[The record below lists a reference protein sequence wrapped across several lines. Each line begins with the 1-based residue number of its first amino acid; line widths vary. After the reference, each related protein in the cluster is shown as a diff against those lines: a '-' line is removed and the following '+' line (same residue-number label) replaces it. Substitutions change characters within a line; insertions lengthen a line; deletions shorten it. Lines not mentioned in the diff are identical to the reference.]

1 MRQERGS
8 YQMNVL
14 TKNRI
19 LQKGDEFNSEGKW
32 KPIPAADFGLQIMF
46 TPYKEVRRP
55 TEEPPKTLPISPD
68 RKQSG
73 ASPAKTE
80 PPSPAKAESEKS
92 PVPTHSGT
100 GERSYPAAKPL
111 AATYGGDLHTKLAKK
126 LEAEKLPTVVSKK
139 AHKFTHDHTGAM
151 IPKTTPTAGEVAS
164 LIAAVIAPPKTTPA
178 GEIDIPYPDKSTPC
192 IWIGRNGSFY
202 AKALHLDVL
211 EHTDEKDN
219 VIRVRP
225 VGTRGLARNAIIEF
239 PASIIPQVV
248 DWLLRHQ
255 PAKT

>member
-1 MRQERGS
+1 
-8 YQMNVL
+8 MNVL

-80 PPSPAKAESEKS
+80 PPSPAKAESEKT

-100 GERSYPAAKPL
+100 GERSYPTAKPL

-126 LEAEKLPTVVSKK
+126 LEAKKLPTVVRRQI
-139 AHKFTHDHTGAM
+139 T
-151 IPKTTPTAGEVAS
+151 
-164 LIAAVIAPPKTTPA
+164 
-178 GEIDIPYPDKSTPC
+178 IPYPDKSTPC
-192 IWIGRNGSFY
+192 IWIGRNGTFN
-202 AKALHLDVL
+202 AEGIQFNVL
-211 EHTDEKDN
+211 EQADEKDN
-219 VIRVRP
+219 VIRIRP
-225 VGTRGLARNAIIEF
+225 IGKRGLARNAVIEF

-248 DWLLRHQ
+248 DWLLRMQ
-255 PAKT
+255 PAKTTETK